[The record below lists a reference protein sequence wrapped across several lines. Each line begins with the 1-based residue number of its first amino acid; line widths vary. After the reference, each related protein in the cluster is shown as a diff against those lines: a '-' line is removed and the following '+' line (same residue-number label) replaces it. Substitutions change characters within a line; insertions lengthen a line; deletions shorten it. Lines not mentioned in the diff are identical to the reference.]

1 MFESFKGC
9 SDSFR
14 FDRYLFRHLVLLLSL
29 IFFCLFLA
37 HLLIVPFA
45 LYFIVCF
52 FVVARFWLNCSFD
65 CFYFSRFL
73 LFVVPICYFRLAFV
87 RFCVLRLII
96 VVPSACF
103 VFCSSWGLAA
113 YLIACRFICM
123 PVSLLACLFSCL
135 FLCVCDFC
143 VNALRVSR
151 AVTRLTV
158 YRPQRVYDFSA
169 LMSGFW
175 TR

>member
-1 MFESFKGC
+1 MIDTGFVTWYCF
-9 SDSFR
+9 
-14 FDRYLFRHLVLLLSL
+14 SL
-29 IFFCLFLA
+29 WFFCLFSS

-45 LYFIVCF
+45 LHFIVF
-52 FVVARFWLNCSFD
+52 FVVARFWLICLFD
-65 CFYFSRFL
+65 CFGFSRFL

-103 VFCSSWGLAA
+103 IFYSWGLAA
-113 YLIACRFICM
+113 YLIACTLICM

-158 YRPQRVYDFSA
+158 YRPQRVYVSYII
-169 LMSGFW
+169 SYVKI
-175 TR
+175 